1 MFYSRMVMKLRT
13 SHLLLALAAL
23 AILPALAPQSSS
35 LFARAEDV
43 KPDGPTAVIDT
54 SMGRITCQLY
64 QKQAP
69 LAVANFIGLAE
80 GTKDWT
86 DPKTGQIQ
94 HGKRYYDGTIFH
106 RVIPSFMIQGG
117 DPTGTGTGGPGYKF
131 KNEVDSKLKFD
142 RPGRLAMANA
152 GPDTNG
158 SQFFITEAGYDS
170 LNGGYTLFGQ
180 CDDASVKVVK
190 SIARVPR
197 SASDKPN
204 TPVVLQ
210 KVTIVREG
218 QPLPAAPAAK

>member
-1 MFYSRMVMKLRT
+1 MKTRT

-23 AILPALAPQSSS
+23 VALPALAPQSSA
-35 LFARAEDV
+35 LFAEDV
-43 KPDGPTAVIDT
+43 KPDGPTAVLDT

-80 GTKDWT
+80 GTKDWK
-86 DPKTGQIQ
+86 DPKTGQLQ

-117 DPTGTGTGGPGYKF
+117 DPTGTGMGGPGYKF

-158 SQFFITEAGYDS
+158 SQFFITELGYDS

-190 SIARVPR
+190 AIARVPR
-197 SASDKPN
+197 NSSDRPN

-210 KVTIVREG
+210 KVTIVPAGE
-218 QPLPAAPAAK
+218 PVPAAPAAAK

>member
-1 MFYSRMVMKLRT
+1 MKTRT

-23 AILPALAPQSSS
+23 AFLPAVAPQSSS
-35 LFARAEDV
+35 LFASAEDV

-69 LAVANFIGLAE
+69 LAVANFIGLAQ

-86 DPKTGQIQ
+86 SPKTGMVQS
-94 HGKRYYDGTIFH
+94 GKPYFDGTIFH

-117 DPTGTGTGGPGYKF
+117 DPTGTGMGGPGYKF
-131 KNEVDSKLKFD
+131 KDEVDSHLNFD

-152 GPDTNG
+152 GANTNG
-158 SQFFITEAGYDS
+158 SQFFITEAAQPS
-170 LNGGYTLFGQ
+170 LNQHYTLFGQ
-180 CDDASVKVVK
+180 CDDASVAVVK
-190 SIARVPR
+190 AIARVPR
-197 SASDKPN
+197 NASDKPN

-210 KVTIVREG
+210 KVTIVKEG